1 MAQHAFR
8 FGVVAAMAPSGEEWA
23 DRARRVESLGYAT
36 LVVPD
41 TLQYTLA
48 PLPALAVA
56 AAATRTLRLG
66 TYVLANDFR
75 NPVLLAKDVATL
87 DLLSGGRVE
96 LGIGAGRPG
105 AERTYRMLG
114 LPLASGGVRL
124 ARLAESLTALK
135 ALLASDRATTTGT
148 HYTVSAAEVSPRPIQ
163 QPHPP
168 ILVAGSGPRLLAL
181 AAREA
186 DIVALGVAP
195 TETEA
200 ALAEK
205 VGRLRAAAP
214 ERFDGL
220 ELNLNL
226 MAVGDRVPRFV
237 AAQLGLTADALAR
250 SGAVTALASSTDE
263 MCDTLRR
270 RRKSLGISYILVA
283 DELMDALAPVVARL
297 AGQ

>member
-96 LGIGAGRPG
+96 LGIGAGRPRG
-105 AERTYRMLG
+105 PSEPIACSACRSPRV
-114 LPLASGGVRL
+114 ASGWR
-124 ARLAESLTALK
+124 
-135 ALLASDRATTTGT
+135 DW
-148 HYTVSAAEVSPRPIQ
+148 
-163 QPHPP
+163 
-168 ILVAGSGPRLLAL
+168 
-181 AAREA
+181 
-186 DIVALGVAP
+186 
-195 TETEA
+195 
-200 ALAEK
+200 
-205 VGRLRAAAP
+205 
-214 ERFDGL
+214 
-220 ELNLNL
+220 
-226 MAVGDRVPRFV
+226 
-237 AAQLGLTADALAR
+237 R
-250 SGAVTALASSTDE
+250 S
-263 MCDTLRR
+263 R
-270 RRKSLGISYILVA
+270 
-283 DELMDALAPVVARL
+283 
-297 AGQ
+297 